1 MIKLISIAIIVM
13 GVYAISQLCSLILK
27 PDAYMKSKEHQEF
40 TKARQ
45 KRIERR
51 MIENANHTDL

>member
-1 MIKLISIAIIVM
+1 M

-40 TKARQ
+40 TKARK